1 MAFLGLLRFY
11 PATPPPIIG
20 HTNFVFLY
28 SFGEFRSISFAF
40 GHLLI
45 KWPTTL
51 QVGNVAAAAV
61 AAAVAVAVVA
71 VTAAAAVAV
80 VVVISL
86 FKLPDKSPRDFA
98 ANSQPVV

>member
-1 MAFLGLLRFY
+1 M
-11 PATPPPIIG
+11 
-20 HTNFVFLY
+20 
-28 SFGEFRSISFAF
+28 
-40 GHLLI
+40 LI

-61 AAAVAVAVVA
+61 AVAVVA
-71 VTAAAAVAV
+71 VAAAAAVAV

-98 ANSQPVV
+98 ANSQPVVWSSWQVLLGLVVPSFQWQEVEYLTETLRTS